1 MRPFILCFVP
11 LFVAVDIVGLL
22 PVFMGLTEGVGQQSQ
37 RKIIIQ
43 SMITALLVSC
53 VFLAVGEMVLRL
65 LGITLS
71 DFMIAGGLL
80 LFGISITDLIL
91 GEKIQRRVDAE
102 SMGAVP
108 VGVPLMVGP
117 AVLTTSLL
125 LLRQYGPLPTVSSLI
140 VNIIIAGIV
149 LWFSGAITKLIGKI
163 GAKTISKIASL
174 LLAAIGIMLV
184 RKGIM
189 LLFVR

>member
-1 MRPFILCFVP
+1 MHAFLLCFVP
-11 LFVAVDIVGLL
+11 LFAAVDVVGLL
-22 PVFMGLTEGVGQQSQ
+22 PVFLGLTEGIDQRAQ

-43 SMITALLVSC
+43 SMITALLVAC
-53 VFLAVGEMVLRL
+53 VFLAVGELVLRL

-80 LFGISITDLIL
+80 LFGISLTGLIM
-91 GEKIQRRVDAE
+91 GEKTLHGIDAE
-102 SMGAVP
+102 VLGSVP

-125 LLRQYGPLPTVSSLI
+125 LLRQYGPLPTVSSLV
-140 VNIIIAGIV
+140 VNIVIAGCV
-149 LWFSGAITKLIGKI
+149 LWFSGAITRLIGKT
-163 GAKTISKIASL
+163 GAKTVSKIASL

>member
-1 MRPFILCFVP
+1 MRAFMLCFVP

-22 PVFMGLTEGVGQQSQ
+22 PVFMGLTEGVEQRTQ

>member
-1 MRPFILCFVP
+1 MRAFMLCFVP

-80 LFGISITDLIL
+80 LFGISLTDLIL

-149 LWFSGAITKLIGKI
+149 LWFSGAITRLIGKT

>member
-1 MRPFILCFVP
+1 
-11 LFVAVDIVGLL
+11 
-22 PVFMGLTEGVGQQSQ
+22 
-37 RKIIIQ
+37 
-43 SMITALLVSC
+43 MITALLVSC

>member
-1 MRPFILCFVP
+1 MRAFMLCFVP

-22 PVFMGLTEGVGQQSQ
+22 PVFMGLTEGVEQRTQ

-80 LFGISITDLIL
+80 LFGISLTDLIL

>member
-80 LFGISITDLIL
+80 LFGISLTDLIL